1 MLHHVSNVF
10 HFNFKLTKTW
20 KHNNRHILTSCTTVE
35 GLQHAHLTCHR
46 QYLQSLPAGSA
57 SRWLLILA
65 ESGCNLK
72 KNKFPVTQQMS
83 RTVHLHTYTTW
94 CQLSDVCTKS
104 DKQSAMSV
112 TKTTLNIIK
121 TNTDTTQT
129 LYYHFLSLHG
139 DPQLVSQESPV
150 NYWC

>member
-1 MLHHVSNVF
+1 MSQTVLTEPSCWISFTMASN
-10 HFNFKLTKTW
+10 TCGIW
-20 KHNNRHILTSCTTVE
+20 
-35 GLQHAHLTCHR
+35 LQF
-46 QYLQSLPAGSA
+46 
-57 SRWLLILA
+57 
-65 ESGCNLK
+65 K

-150 NYWC
+150 SYWC